1 MHQSILKTISFSVKQ
16 APTSL
21 IKNRA
26 VQRELEVQSK
36 KRRIDEDHRAKGR
49 SRAQLEEERR
59 VEGMSA
65 SISSE
70 NKGFAMLAKMG
81 YKSGQSIGKL
91 SSNGIVE
98 PIAIQVKTDRG
109 GLGREAALKQLQE
122 KRLEIRA
129 KQLQRLTAEP
139 ITTEEFR
146 KRMTQQVKER
156 QIEAD
161 LG

>member
-1 MHQSILKTISFSVKQ
+1 MKQ
-16 APTSL
+16 APPSL

-26 VQRELEVQSK
+26 IQRELEVQSK
-36 KRRIDEDHRAKGR
+36 KRRIDEEHRAKGR
-49 SRAQLEEERR
+49 SHAQLEEERR

-81 YKSGQSIGKL
+81 YKSGQPIGKL
-91 SSNGIVE
+91 SSKGIVE

-129 KQLQRLTAEP
+129 KQLQRLSAEP

-161 LG
+161 LGLEML

>member
-1 MHQSILKTISFSVKQ
+1 MEK
-16 APTSL
+16 
-21 IKNRA
+21 
-26 VQRELEVQSK
+26 K
-36 KRRIDEDHRAKGR
+36 KRRIDAEHRTKGR
-49 SRAQLEEERR
+49 SQAQLEEERR
-59 VEGMSA
+59 VEGMSV

-81 YKSGQSIGKL
+81 YKSGQPIGKL
-91 SSNGIVE
+91 NGNGIVE
-98 PIAIQVKTDRG
+98 PIAIQVKSDRG

-129 KQLQRLTAEP
+129 KQLQRLTSEP
-139 ITTEEFR
+139 TTTEEFR